1 MSMMEASECVVLL
14 KHLVTLCSVGDCV
27 AFLCDEDTSV
37 HSTPSTLMGFGLMI
51 FKFIDVWSN
60 NQAW

>member
-27 AFLCDEDTSV
+27 AFRCDEDTSV
-37 HSTPSTLMGFGLMI
+37 HSTPSTLTIWPYHL
-51 FKFIDVWSN
+51 
-60 NQAW
+60 